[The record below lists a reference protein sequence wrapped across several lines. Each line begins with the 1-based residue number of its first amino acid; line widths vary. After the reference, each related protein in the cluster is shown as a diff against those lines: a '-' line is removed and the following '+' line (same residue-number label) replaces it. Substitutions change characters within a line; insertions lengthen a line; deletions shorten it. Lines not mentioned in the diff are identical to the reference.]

1 MGAAH
6 RPGRSPGTRPSG
18 RLRHQ
23 QRLARGHS
31 RVRSLPLPTPEASLP
46 TTTPTT
52 PSLTNDIAEVLINE
66 AQIKQ
71 RVAELG
77 AAINKDFAGE
87 QVLIIAV
94 LKGALLFLAD
104 LMRHVDL
111 PLAVDFLAV
120 SSYGAGT
127 QSSGVVRILKDLDE
141 SIEHRNVIIVEDI
154 VDSGRTL
161 DYLLRMLRQRHPA
174 TLHVCTLLDKRDRRE
189 IDVPI
194 DYVGFEVPDAFVVGY
209 GLDYGEHYRQLPFI
223 GVLKPEIY
231 Q

>member
-1 MGAAH
+1 M
-6 RPGRSPGTRPSG
+6 
-18 RLRHQ
+18 
-23 QRLARGHS
+23 
-31 RVRSLPLPTPEASLP
+31 PTPP
-46 TTTPTT
+46 
-52 PSLTNDIAEVLINE
+52 PSLYHDVAEVLISE
-66 AQIKQ
+66 EQIKR

-77 AAINKDFAGE
+77 ARINKDFAGE
-87 QVLIIAV
+87 QILVIAV

-104 LMRHVDL
+104 LMRHIDL

-141 SIEHRNVIIVEDI
+141 TIEHRHVIIVEDI

-161 DYLLRMLRQRHPA
+161 DYLLRLFRQRHPA
-174 TLHVCTLLDKRDRRE
+174 TLHVCALLDKRDRRE

-209 GLDYGEHYRQLPFI
+209 GLDFAEHYRQLPFI

>member
-1 MGAAH
+1 M
-6 RPGRSPGTRPSG
+6 
-18 RLRHQ
+18 
-23 QRLARGHS
+23 
-31 RVRSLPLPTPEASLP
+31 P

-52 PSLTNDIAEVLINE
+52 PSITNDIAEVLINE

-231 Q
+231 E